1 MIKLATLKHGFHEKF
16 NKIKELDN
24 KIFNLLKPEEKES
37 ELEEIIY
44 MNGKIMFTIAK
55 LDRNLT
61 LS

>member
-16 NKIKELDN
+16 NKINELDD